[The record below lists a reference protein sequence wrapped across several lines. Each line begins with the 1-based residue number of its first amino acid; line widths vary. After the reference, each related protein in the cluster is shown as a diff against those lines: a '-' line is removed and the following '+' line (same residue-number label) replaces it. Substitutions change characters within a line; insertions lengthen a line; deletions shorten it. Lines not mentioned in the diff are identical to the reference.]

1 MVSSTVLRNQ
11 PVVWLPEKQI
21 TMIDRIDALEEKIAA
36 LVDKINEAKA
46 RIFDLQ
52 RQNKELYA
60 IAEQKKVVDHEN
72 TRLRSQIKELE
83 AELNSRD
90 DKESTVKDR
99 LKMILNRIDTLE
111 AEILELDSNSDE

>member
-1 MVSSTVLRNQ
+1 
-11 PVVWLPEKQI
+11 
-21 TMIDRIDALEEKIAA
+21 MIDRIDALEEKIAA

-46 RIFDLQ
+46 RISDLQ
-52 RQNKELYA
+52 RQNKELYN
-60 IAEQKKVVDHEN
+60 IAEQKKYVDQDN
-72 TRLRSQIKELE
+72 VRLQSRIKELE

-111 AEILELDSNSDE
+111 AEIVELDGNSDE